1 MPTNTST
8 DDIVQR
14 AERQR
19 TGDYHLND
27 FNFIS
32 TLGTGTFGRVRL
44 VKHRDQP
51 EEDEPLALKCLK
63 KSEIIR
69 LKQIEHVKSEKSI
82 LERIN
87 HPFIVNLKGTFQSP
101 THVFMLLDYAC
112 GGELF
117 TLLRREGRFANDVA
131 PFFAVEIIL
140 AFEYLHSSDIAYR
153 DLKPEN
159 LLIDRDGHVKITD
172 FGFAKEVTDKTYT
185 LCGTPEYLAPEII

>member
-1 MPTNTST
+1 M
-8 DDIVQR
+8 
-14 AERQR
+14 
-19 TGDYHLND
+19 
-27 FNFIS
+27 
-32 TLGTGTFGRVRL
+32 
-44 VKHRDQP
+44 
-51 EEDEPLALKCLK
+51 PLALKCLK
-63 KSEIIR
+63 KNEIIR
-69 LKQIEHVKSEKSI
+69 LKQIEHVKSEKAI
-82 LERIN
+82 LHRIN
-87 HPFIVNLKGTFQSP
+87 HPYIVNLKGTFQSP

-131 PFFAVEIIL
+131 LFFAVEIIL

-172 FGFAKEVTDKTYT
+172 FGFAKEVPDKTYT